1 VINLRRLNIG
11 KCIIHKRKE
20 KGITQEQL
28 ANYIGVSKAS
38 VSKWESGLS
47 YPDILFLP
55 ELATYFN
62 ISVDEL
68 LGYSPQL
75 TKEDIKKIYS
85 KLSHEFAV
93 KPFDEVMEQCNKLI
107 KKYYSCFPF
116 LLSIIQLLLNY
127 SNLIKNDAI
136 KKEIFQQC
144 ILLSRRIK
152 EESENI
158 SYIKNAN
165 TMEALAEIALGNS
178 EEVIRLLDNK
188 LDPYRGD
195 DVILINAYQMQGK
208 TAEANKV
215 NQILLYNNVINTLT
229 LLNNYLSLNMMDPV
243 LFEKI
248 YSQGIQIIDSFQL
261 KEILTNDVFAIHIVA
276 AQGYLIEQEKE
287 KAIDALERYMNTV
300 CSIQFPLSFKEN
312 EYFTHV
318 GKWLEDNN
326 FIGTTTP
333 VDEITIKKSF
343 VDTVD
348 LNPAFE
354 PLREDERYNLLVKK
368 LKEKL
373 GEKSE
378 CNKYRESKKIL

>member
-1 VINLRRLNIG
+1 MRDLNIG

-38 VSKWESGLS
+38 VSKWESGSS
-47 YPDILFLP
+47 YPDIVLLP

-93 KPFDEVMEQCNKLI
+93 KPFDEAMEQCNKLI

-165 TMEALAEIALGNS
+165 TMEALAEMTLGNS

-195 DVILINAYQMQGK
+195 DVILINAYKMQRK

-215 NQILLYNNVINTLT
+215 NQILLYNNVINTLA
-229 LLNNYLSLNMMDPV
+229 LLNNYLSLNMMEPV

-248 YSQGIQIIDSFQL
+248 YSQGIEIIDSFQL
-261 KEILTNDVFAIHIVA
+261 KDILTNDVFAIHIIA
-276 AQGYLIEQEKE
+276 TQGYLIEQNKE
-287 KAIDALERYMNTV
+287 KAIDALERYINIV
-300 CSIQFPLSFKEN
+300 CSIQFPLIFKGN

-326 FIGTTTP
+326 FIGISTP
-333 VDEITIKKSF
+333 VDEITIKKNF
-343 VDTVD
+343 VNAVVE
-348 LNPAFE
+348 NPAFE

-378 CNKYRESKKIL
+378 CNKYRKS

>member
-1 VINLRRLNIG
+1 MRELNIG

-47 YPDILFLP
+47 YPDILLLP

-75 TKEDIKKIYS
+75 TKEDIGKIYS

-165 TMEALAEIALGNS
+165 TMEALSEMTLGNS

-229 LLNNYLSLNMMDPV
+229 LLNNYLSLNMMDSV

-248 YSQGIQIIDSFQL
+248 YYQGIQIIDSFQL
-261 KEILTNDVFAIHIVA
+261 KEIFTNDVFAIHIVA
-276 AQGYLIEQEKE
+276 AQGYLIAENKE
-287 KAIDALERYMNTV
+287 KAIDALERYINTV

-318 GKWLEDNN
+318 GKWLDDNN
-326 FIGTTTP
+326 FIGANTP

-343 VDTVD
+343 VDAVA

-354 PLREDERYNLLVKK
+354 PLREDERYNFLVKK

-378 CNKYRESKKIL
+378 CNKYRES

>member
-1 VINLRRLNIG
+1 MLLEVIDIKALNIG
-11 KCIIHKRKE
+11 RCVFQKRKE

-28 ANYIGVSKAS
+28 ADYIGISKAS

-47 YPDILFLP
+47 YPDVLLLP

-75 TKEDIKKIYS
+75 TKEDIKKIYN
-85 KLSHEFAV
+85 KLSYEFAV

-116 LLSIIQLLLNY
+116 LLSMIKLLLNY
-127 SNLIKNDAI
+127 STLVKTEVI

-144 ILLSRRIK
+144 ILLSKRIK

-158 SYIKNAN
+158 SDIKNAN
-165 TMEALAEIALGNS
+165 TMEALAEMALGNS

-188 LDPYRGD
+188 LAPYSGD
-195 DVILINAYQMQGK
+195 DVILINAYKMQGK
-208 TAEANKV
+208 TAQANEV

-229 LLNNYLSLNMMDPV
+229 LLNNYLSLNIMDPV
-243 LFEKI
+243 LFENI

-261 KEILTNDVFAIHIVA
+261 KEILTNDVLGIHIVA
-276 AQGYLIEQEKE
+276 AQGYLIQQKKE
-287 KAIDALERYMNTV
+287 KAIDALEQYVNTV
-300 CSIQFPLSFKEN
+300 CSIQFPLSFKGN
-312 EYFTHV
+312 EYFTKV
-318 GKWLEDNN
+318 DKWFEDNN
-326 FIGTTTP
+326 CIGINTP
-333 VDEITIKKSF
+333 IDGITIKKIF
-343 VDTVD
+343 VNTVTE
-348 LNPAFE
+348 NPAFT

-368 LKEKL
+368 LKKV
-373 GEKSE
+373 
-378 CNKYRESKKIL
+378 R

>member
-1 VINLRRLNIG
+1 MRGLNIG
-11 KCIIHKRKE
+11 NCIVHKRKE

-28 ANYIGVSKAS
+28 ADYIGVSKAS

-47 YPDILFLP
+47 YPDILLLP
-55 ELATYFN
+55 EIATYFN

-93 KPFDEVMEQCNKLI
+93 RPFDEVMEQCNKLI

-127 SNLIKNDAI
+127 SSLIKDDAI

-165 TMEALAEIALGNS
+165 TMEALSEMTLGNS

-195 DVILINAYQMQGK
+195 DVILINAYRMQGE

-229 LLNNYLSLNMMDPV
+229 LLNNYLSLNMMESV

-248 YSQGIQIIDSFQL
+248 YSQCIQIIDSFQL
-261 KEILTNDVFAIHIVA
+261 KEIFTNDVFAIHIVA
-276 AQGYLIEQEKE
+276 AQGYLIQKRKE
-287 KAIDALERYMNTV
+287 KAIDALDRYINTV

-318 GKWLEDNN
+318 GKWLDDNN
-326 FIGTTTP
+326 FIGANTP

-343 VDTVD
+343 VDAVA

-354 PLREDERYNLLVKK
+354 PLREDEKYNFLVKK

-378 CNKYRESKKIL
+378 CNKYRES

>member
-1 VINLRRLNIG
+1 MRGLNIG

-55 ELATYFN
+55 ELSTYFN

-127 SNLIKNDAI
+127 SSLIKNDAI

-165 TMEALAEIALGNS
+165 TMEALAEMTLGNS

-195 DVILINAYQMQGK
+195 DVILINAYKMQRK

-215 NQILLYNNVINTLT
+215 NQILLYNNVINTLA
-229 LLNNYLSLNMMDPV
+229 LINNYLSLNMMDSV
-243 LFEKI
+243 LFKKI
-248 YSQGIQIIDSFQL
+248 YSQGIEIIDSFQL
-261 KEILTNDVFAIHIVA
+261 KEILTNDVFAIHIIA
-276 AQGYLIEQEKE
+276 AQGYLIEQNKE

-312 EYFTHV
+312 EYFTHI

-326 FIGTTTP
+326 FIGTNTP

-343 VDTVD
+343 VDTVVQ
-348 LNPAFE
+348 NPAFE
-354 PLREDERYNLLVKK
+354 PLREDERYNFLVKK

-378 CNKYRESKKIL
+378 CNKYRES

>member
-1 VINLRRLNIG
+1 MRGLNIG
-11 KCIIHKRKE
+11 NCIVHKRKE

-28 ANYIGVSKAS
+28 ADYIGVSKAS

-47 YPDILFLP
+47 YPDILLLP
-55 ELATYFN
+55 EIATYFN

-93 KPFDEVMEQCNKLI
+93 RPFDEVMEQCNKLI

-127 SNLIKNDAI
+127 SSLIKDDAI

-165 TMEALAEIALGNS
+165 TMEALSEMTLGNS

-195 DVILINAYQMQGK
+195 DVILINAYRMQGE

-229 LLNNYLSLNMMDPV
+229 LLNNYLSLNMMESV

-248 YSQGIQIIDSFQL
+248 YSQCIQIIDSFQL
-261 KEILTNDVFAIHIVA
+261 KEIFTNDVFAIHIVA
-276 AQGYLIEQEKE
+276 AQGYLIQKKKE
-287 KAIDALERYMNTV
+287 KAIDALERYINTV

-326 FIGTTTP
+326 FIGANTP

-343 VDTVD
+343 VDAVAI
-348 LNPAFE
+348 NPAFE
-354 PLREDERYNLLVKK
+354 PLREDEKYNFLVKK

-378 CNKYRESKKIL
+378 CNKYRES

>member
-1 VINLRRLNIG
+1 MRWLNIG

-20 KGITQEQL
+20 KGITQKQL
-28 ANYIGVSKAS
+28 ADYIGVSKAS
-38 VSKWESGLS
+38 VSKWESGSS
-47 YPDILFLP
+47 YPDILLLP

-75 TKEDIKKIYS
+75 TKEDIGKIYS
-85 KLSHEFAV
+85 ELSHEFAV

-127 SNLIKNDAI
+127 SSLIKDDSI

-144 ILLSRRIK
+144 ILLSRKIK

-165 TMEALAEIALGNS
+165 TMEALAEMTLGNS

-195 DVILINAYQMQGK
+195 DVILINAYKMQGE
-208 TAEANKV
+208 TDEANKV

-229 LLNNYLSLNMMDPV
+229 LLNNYLSLNMMDSV

-261 KEILTNDVFAIHIVA
+261 KEIFTNDVFAIHIVA
-276 AQGYLIEQEKE
+276 AQGYLIAENKE
-287 KAIDALERYMNTV
+287 KAIDALERYINTV

-318 GKWLEDNN
+318 GKWIDDNN
-326 FIGTTTP
+326 FIGANTP

-343 VDTVD
+343 VDAVAG
-348 LNPAFE
+348 NPVFE
-354 PLREDERYNLLVKK
+354 PLREDERYNFLVKK

-378 CNKYRESKKIL
+378 CNKYRES

>member
-1 VINLRRLNIG
+1 MRELNIG

-47 YPDILFLP
+47 YPDILLLP

-75 TKEDIKKIYS
+75 TKEDIGKIYS

-165 TMEALAEIALGNS
+165 TMEALSEMTLGNS
-178 EEVIRLLDNK
+178 EEVICLLDNK

-229 LLNNYLSLNMMDPV
+229 LLNNYLSLNMMDSV

-261 KEILTNDVFAIHIVA
+261 KEIFTNDVFAIHIVA
-276 AQGYLIEQEKE
+276 AQGYLIAENKE
-287 KAIDALERYMNTV
+287 KAIDALERYINTV

-318 GKWLEDNN
+318 GKWLDDNN
-326 FIGTTTP
+326 FIGANIP

-343 VDTVD
+343 VDAVA

-354 PLREDERYNLLVKK
+354 PLREDERYNFLVKK

-378 CNKYRESKKIL
+378 CNKYRES

>member
-1 VINLRRLNIG
+1 MRELNIG

-38 VSKWESGLS
+38 VSKWESGSS

-93 KPFDEVMEQCNKLI
+93 KPFDEAMEQCNKLI

-116 LLSIIQLLLNY
+116 LLSTIQLLLNY

-165 TMEALAEIALGNS
+165 TMEALAEMTLGNS

-195 DVILINAYQMQGK
+195 DVILINAYKMQRK

-215 NQILLYNNVINTLT
+215 NQILLYNNVINTLA
-229 LLNNYLSLNMMDPV
+229 LLNNYLSLNMMEPV

-248 YSQGIQIIDSFQL
+248 YSQGIEIIDSFQL
-261 KEILTNDVFAIHIVA
+261 KEILTNDVFAIHIIA
-276 AQGYLIEQEKE
+276 AQGYLIEQNKE

-312 EYFTHV
+312 EYFTHI

-326 FIGTTTP
+326 FIGTNTP

-343 VDTVD
+343 VDTVAR
-348 LNPAFE
+348 NPAFE

-378 CNKYRESKKIL
+378 CNKYRES

>member
-1 VINLRRLNIG
+1 MINLRDLNIG

-47 YPDILFLP
+47 YPDIVLLP

-75 TKEDIKKIYS
+75 TKEDIKKTYS

-93 KPFDEVMEQCNKLI
+93 KPFDEAMEQCNKLI

-195 DVILINAYQMQGK
+195 DVILINAYKMQRK

-215 NQILLYNNVINTLT
+215 NQILLYNNVINTLA
-229 LLNNYLSLNMMDPV
+229 LLNNYLSLNMMEPV

-248 YSQGIQIIDSFQL
+248 YSQGIEIIDSFQL
-261 KEILTNDVFAIHIVA
+261 KDILTNDVFAIHIIA
-276 AQGYLIEQEKE
+276 AQGYLIEQNKE
-287 KAIDALERYMNTV
+287 KAIDALERYINTV
-300 CSIQFPLSFKEN
+300 CSIQFPLIFKGN

-326 FIGTTTP
+326 FIGISTP
-333 VDEITIKKSF
+333 VDEITIKKDF
-343 VDTVD
+343 VNAVVE
-348 LNPAFE
+348 NPAFE

-373 GEKSE
+373 GEK
-378 CNKYRESKKIL
+378 K

>member
-1 VINLRRLNIG
+1 MLLEVIDIKALNIG
-11 KCIIHKRKE
+11 RCVFQKRKE
-20 KGITQEQL
+20 KGITQKQL
-28 ANYIGVSKAS
+28 ADYIGVSKAS

-47 YPDILFLP
+47 YPDVLLLP

-75 TKEDIKKIYS
+75 TREDIKKIYN

-116 LLSIIQLLLNY
+116 LLSMIKLLLNY
-127 SNLIKNDAI
+127 STLVKTEVI

-144 ILLSRRIK
+144 ILLSKRIK

-158 SYIKNAN
+158 SDIKNAN
-165 TMEALAEIALGNS
+165 TMEALAEMALGNS

-188 LDPYRGD
+188 LAPYSGD
-195 DVILINAYQMQGK
+195 DVILINAYKMQGK
-208 TAEANKV
+208 TAQANEV

-229 LLNNYLSLNMMDPV
+229 LLNNYLSLNIMDPV
-243 LFEKI
+243 LFENI

-261 KEILTNDVFAIHIVA
+261 KEILTNDVLGIHIVA
-276 AQGYLIEQEKE
+276 AQGYLIQQKKE
-287 KAIDALERYMNTV
+287 KAIDALEQYVNTV
-300 CSIQFPLSFKEN
+300 CSIQFPLSFRGN
-312 EYFTHV
+312 EYFTKV
-318 GKWLEDNN
+318 DKWFEDNN
-326 FIGTTTP
+326 CIGTNTP
-333 VDEITIKKSF
+333 IDGITIKKIF
-343 VDTVD
+343 VNTVTE
-348 LNPAFE
+348 NPAFT

-368 LKEKL
+368 LKKV
-373 GEKSE
+373 
-378 CNKYRESKKIL
+378 R

>member
-1 VINLRRLNIG
+1 MRELNIG

>member
-1 VINLRRLNIG
+1 MRGLNIDN
-11 KCIIHKRKE
+11 CIVHKRKE

-28 ANYIGVSKAS
+28 ADYIGVSKAS

-47 YPDILFLP
+47 YPDILLLP
-55 ELATYFN
+55 EIATYFN

-93 KPFDEVMEQCNKLI
+93 RPFDEVMEQCNKLI

-127 SNLIKNDAI
+127 SSLIKDDAI

-165 TMEALAEIALGNS
+165 TMEALSEMTLGNS

-195 DVILINAYQMQGK
+195 DVILINAYKMQGE
-208 TAEANKV
+208 TDEANKV

-229 LLNNYLSLNMMDPV
+229 LLSNYLSLNMMESV

-248 YSQGIQIIDSFQL
+248 YSQCIQIIDSFQL
-261 KEILTNDVFAIHIVA
+261 KEIFTNDVFAIHIVA
-276 AQGYLIEQEKE
+276 AQGYLIQKKKE
-287 KAIDALERYMNTV
+287 KAIDALERYINTV

-318 GKWLEDNN
+318 GKWLDDNN
-326 FIGTTTP
+326 FIGANTP

-343 VDTVD
+343 VDAVA

-354 PLREDERYNLLVKK
+354 PLREDEKYNFLVKK

-378 CNKYRESKKIL
+378 CNKYRES

>member
-1 VINLRRLNIG
+1 MRELNIG

-28 ANYIGVSKAS
+28 SNYIGVSKAS
-38 VSKWESGLS
+38 VSKWESGSS
-47 YPDILFLP
+47 YPDILLLP

-75 TKEDIKKIYS
+75 TKEDIGKIYS
-85 KLSHEFAV
+85 ELSHEFAV

-127 SNLIKNDAI
+127 SSLIKDDSI

-144 ILLSRRIK
+144 ILLSRKIK

-165 TMEALAEIALGNS
+165 TMEALAEMTLGNS

-195 DVILINAYQMQGK
+195 DVILINAYKMQGE
-208 TAEANKV
+208 TDEANKV

-248 YSQGIQIIDSFQL
+248 YSQGIQIIHSFQL
-261 KEILTNDVFAIHIVA
+261 KEIFTNDVFAIHIVA
-276 AQGYLIEQEKE
+276 AQGYLIAENKE
-287 KAIDALERYMNTV
+287 KAIDALERYINTV

-326 FIGTTTP
+326 FIGANTP

-343 VDTVD
+343 VDAVAR
-348 LNPAFE
+348 NPAFE
-354 PLREDERYNLLVKK
+354 PLREDERYNFLVKK

-378 CNKYRESKKIL
+378 CNKYRES

>member
-1 VINLRRLNIG
+1 MRDLNIG

-38 VSKWESGLS
+38 VSKWESGSS
-47 YPDILFLP
+47 YPDIVLLP

-93 KPFDEVMEQCNKLI
+93 RPFDEAMEQCNKLI

-116 LLSIIQLLLNY
+116 LLSIIQLLLNH

-144 ILLSRRIK
+144 VFLSRRIK

-165 TMEALAEIALGNS
+165 TMEALAEMALGNS

-215 NQILLYNNVINTLT
+215 NQILLYNNVINTLA

-261 KEILTNDVFAIHIVA
+261 KEILTNDVFAIHIIA
-276 AQGYLIEQEKE
+276 AQGYLITQNKE

-312 EYFTHV
+312 EYFTHI

-326 FIGTTTP
+326 FIGTNTP

-343 VDTVD
+343 VDIVVQ
-348 LNPAFE
+348 NPAFE

-378 CNKYRESKKIL
+378 CNKYRKS

>member
-1 VINLRRLNIG
+1 MRDLNIG

-38 VSKWESGLS
+38 VSKWESGSS
-47 YPDILFLP
+47 YPDIVLLP

-93 KPFDEVMEQCNKLI
+93 KPFDEAMEQCNKLI

-165 TMEALAEIALGNS
+165 TMEALSEMTLGNS

-195 DVILINAYQMQGK
+195 DVILINAYQMQRK

-229 LLNNYLSLNMMDPV
+229 LLNNYLSLNMMDSV
-243 LFEKI
+243 LFKKI

-261 KEILTNDVFAIHIVA
+261 KDILTNDVFAIHIVA
-276 AQGYLIEQEKE
+276 AQGYLIAENKE
-287 KAIDALERYMNTV
+287 KAIDALERYINTV

-318 GKWLEDNN
+318 GKWLDDNN
-326 FIGTTTP
+326 FIGANTP

-343 VDTVD
+343 VDAVA

-354 PLREDERYNLLVKK
+354 PLRKDERYNFLVKK

-378 CNKYRESKKIL
+378 CNKYRES

>member
-1 VINLRRLNIG
+1 MRELNIG

-47 YPDILFLP
+47 YPDILLLP

-75 TKEDIKKIYS
+75 TKEDIGKIYS

-107 KKYYSCFPF
+107 KKYYSCFPL

-165 TMEALAEIALGNS
+165 TMEALSEMTLGNS

-276 AQGYLIEQEKE
+276 AQGYLIAENKE
-287 KAIDALERYMNTV
+287 KAIDALERYINTV
-300 CSIQFPLSFKEN
+300 CNIQFPLSFKEN

-326 FIGTTTP
+326 FIGANTP

-343 VDTVD
+343 VDAVA

-354 PLREDERYNLLVKK
+354 PLREDERYNFLVKK

-378 CNKYRESKKIL
+378 CNKYRES

>member
-1 VINLRRLNIG
+1 MRELNIG

-38 VSKWESGLS
+38 VSKWESGSS
-47 YPDILFLP
+47 YPDILLLP

-75 TKEDIKKIYS
+75 TKEDIGKIYS

-127 SNLIKNDAI
+127 SSLIKNDAI

-165 TMEALAEIALGNS
+165 TMEALSEMTLGNS

-229 LLNNYLSLNMMDPV
+229 LLNNYLSLNMMDSV

-261 KEILTNDVFAIHIVA
+261 KEIFTNDVFAIHIVA
-276 AQGYLIEQEKE
+276 AQGYLIAENKE
-287 KAIDALERYMNTV
+287 KAIDALERYINTV

-318 GKWLEDNN
+318 GKWLDDNN
-326 FIGTTTP
+326 FIGANTP

-343 VDTVD
+343 VDAVA

-354 PLREDERYNLLVKK
+354 PLREDERYNFLVKK

-378 CNKYRESKKIL
+378 CNKYRES

>member
-1 VINLRRLNIG
+1 MRGLNIG
-11 KCIIHKRKE
+11 NCIVHKRKE

-28 ANYIGVSKAS
+28 ADYIGVSKAS

-47 YPDILFLP
+47 YPDILLLP
-55 ELATYFN
+55 EIATYFN

-93 KPFDEVMEQCNKLI
+93 RPFDEVMEQCNKLI

-127 SNLIKNDAI
+127 SSLIKDDAI

-165 TMEALAEIALGNS
+165 TMEALSEMTLGNS

-195 DVILINAYQMQGK
+195 DVILINAYRMQGE

-229 LLNNYLSLNMMDPV
+229 LLNNYLSLNMMESV

-248 YSQGIQIIDSFQL
+248 YSQCIQIIDSFQL
-261 KEILTNDVFAIHIVA
+261 KEIFTNDVFAIHIVA
-276 AQGYLIEQEKE
+276 AQGYLIAENKE
-287 KAIDALERYMNTV
+287 KAIDALERYVNTV

-326 FIGTTTP
+326 FIGANTP

-343 VDTVD
+343 VDAVA

-354 PLREDERYNLLVKK
+354 PLREDEKYNFLVKK

-378 CNKYRESKKIL
+378 CNKYRES

>member
-1 VINLRRLNIG
+1 M
-11 KCIIHKRKE
+11 
-20 KGITQEQL
+20 
-28 ANYIGVSKAS
+28 NY
-38 VSKWESGLS
+38 W
-47 YPDILFLP
+47 DILHSLQRKI
-55 ELATYFN
+55 L
-62 ISVDEL
+62 
-68 LGYSPQL
+68 
-75 TKEDIKKIYS
+75 KKIYS

-93 KPFDEVMEQCNKLI
+93 KPFDEAMEQCNKLI

-165 TMEALAEIALGNS
+165 TMEALAEMTLGNS

-195 DVILINAYQMQGK
+195 DVILINAYKMQRK

-215 NQILLYNNVINTLT
+215 NQILLYNNVINTLA
-229 LLNNYLSLNMMDPV
+229 LLNNYLSLNMMEPV

-248 YSQGIQIIDSFQL
+248 YSQGIEIIDSFQL
-261 KEILTNDVFAIHIVA
+261 KDILTNDVFAIHIIA
-276 AQGYLIEQEKE
+276 TQGYLIEQNKE
-287 KAIDALERYMNTV
+287 KAIDALERYINIV
-300 CSIQFPLSFKEN
+300 CSIQFPLIFKGN

-326 FIGTTTP
+326 FIGISTP
-333 VDEITIKKSF
+333 VDEITIKKNF
-343 VDTVD
+343 VNAVVE
-348 LNPAFE
+348 NPAFE

-378 CNKYRESKKIL
+378 CNKYRKS

>member
-1 VINLRRLNIG
+1 MRGLNIG
-11 KCIIHKRKE
+11 NCIVHKRKE

-28 ANYIGVSKAS
+28 ADYIGVSKAS

-47 YPDILFLP
+47 YPDILLLP
-55 ELATYFN
+55 EIATYFN

-93 KPFDEVMEQCNKLI
+93 RPFDEVMEQCNKLI

-127 SNLIKNDAI
+127 SSLIKDDAI

-165 TMEALAEIALGNS
+165 TMEALSEMTLGNS
-178 EEVIRLLDNK
+178 EEVIRVLDNK

-195 DVILINAYQMQGK
+195 DVILINAYRMQGE

-229 LLNNYLSLNMMDPV
+229 LLNNYLSLNMMESV

-248 YSQGIQIIDSFQL
+248 YSQCIQIIDSFQL
-261 KEILTNDVFAIHIVA
+261 KEIFTNDVFAIHIVA
-276 AQGYLIEQEKE
+276 AQGYLIQKKKE
-287 KAIDALERYMNTV
+287 KAIDALERYINTV
-300 CSIQFPLSFKEN
+300 CSIQFPLGFKEN

-318 GKWLEDNN
+318 GKWLDDNN
-326 FIGTTTP
+326 FIGTNTP
-333 VDEITIKKSF
+333 VDAITVKKSF
-343 VDTVD
+343 VDAVAR
-348 LNPAFE
+348 NPAFE
-354 PLREDERYNLLVKK
+354 PLREDERYNFLVKK

-378 CNKYRESKKIL
+378 CNKYRES

>member
-1 VINLRRLNIG
+1 MRDLNIG

-47 YPDILFLP
+47 YPDIVLLP

-68 LGYSPQL
+68 LGYSLQL
-75 TKEDIKKIYS
+75 TKEDIKKTYS

-93 KPFDEVMEQCNKLI
+93 KPFDEAMEQCNKLI

-165 TMEALAEIALGNS
+165 TMETLAEIALGNS

-195 DVILINAYQMQGK
+195 DVILINAYKMQRK

-215 NQILLYNNVINTLT
+215 NQILLYNNVINTLA
-229 LLNNYLSLNMMDPV
+229 LLNNYLSLNMMEPV

-248 YSQGIQIIDSFQL
+248 YSQGIEIIDSFQL
-261 KEILTNDVFAIHIVA
+261 KDILTNDVFAIHIIA
-276 AQGYLIEQEKE
+276 AQGYLIEQNKE
-287 KAIDALERYMNTV
+287 KAIDALERYINTV
-300 CSIQFPLSFKEN
+300 CSIQFPLIFKGN

-326 FIGTTTP
+326 FIGISTP
-333 VDEITIKKSF
+333 VDEITIKKDF
-343 VDTVD
+343 VNAVVE
-348 LNPAFE
+348 NPAFE

-373 GEKSE
+373 GEK
-378 CNKYRESKKIL
+378 K

>member
-1 VINLRRLNIG
+1 MRELNIG

-47 YPDILFLP
+47 YPDILLLP

-93 KPFDEVMEQCNKLI
+93 KPFDEVMEHCNKLI

-116 LLSIIQLLLNY
+116 LLSIIQLLLNH
-127 SNLIKNDAI
+127 SNLIKSDAI
-136 KKEIFQQC
+136 KKEIFQHC
-144 ILLSRRIK
+144 ILLSRRVK

-158 SYIKNAN
+158 SDIKNAN
-165 TMEALAEIALGNS
+165 TMEALAEMALGNS

-195 DVILINAYQMQGK
+195 DVILINAYHMQGE
-208 TAEANKV
+208 TAKANKA

-261 KEILTNDVFAIHIVA
+261 KDILTNDVFAIHIVA
-276 AQGYLIEQEKE
+276 AQGYLIEQKKE

-326 FIGTTTP
+326 FIGTNTP

-343 VDTVD
+343 VDTVAR
-348 LNPAFE
+348 NPAFE

-378 CNKYRESKKIL
+378 CNKYRES

>member
-1 VINLRRLNIG
+1 MINLRDLNIG

-38 VSKWESGLS
+38 VSKWESGSS
-47 YPDILFLP
+47 YPDIVLLP

-93 KPFDEVMEQCNKLI
+93 RPFDEAMEQCNKLI

-116 LLSIIQLLLNY
+116 LLSIIQLLLNH

-144 ILLSRRIK
+144 VFLSRRIK

-165 TMEALAEIALGNS
+165 TMEALAEMALGNS

-215 NQILLYNNVINTLT
+215 NQILLYNNVINTLA

-261 KEILTNDVFAIHIVA
+261 KEILTNDVFAIHIIA
-276 AQGYLIEQEKE
+276 AQGYLITQNKE

-312 EYFTHV
+312 EYFTHI

-326 FIGTTTP
+326 FIGTNTP

-343 VDTVD
+343 VDIVVQ
-348 LNPAFE
+348 NPAFE

-373 GEKSE
+373 GEK
-378 CNKYRESKKIL
+378 K

>member
-1 VINLRRLNIG
+1 MRELNIG

-47 YPDILFLP
+47 YPDILLLP

-75 TKEDIKKIYS
+75 TKEDIGKIYS

-127 SNLIKNDAI
+127 SSLIKNDAI

-165 TMEALAEIALGNS
+165 TMEALSEMTLGNS

-195 DVILINAYQMQGK
+195 DVILINAYQMQGE

-229 LLNNYLSLNMMDPV
+229 LLNNYLSLNMMDSV

-248 YSQGIQIIDSFQL
+248 YSQGIEIIDSFQL
-261 KEILTNDVFAIHIVA
+261 KEIFTNDVFAIHIVA
-276 AQGYLIEQEKE
+276 AQGYLIAENKE
-287 KAIDALERYMNTV
+287 KAIDALERYINTV

-318 GKWLEDNN
+318 GKWLDDNN
-326 FIGTTTP
+326 FIGANTP

-343 VDTVD
+343 VDAVA

-354 PLREDERYNLLVKK
+354 PLREDERYNFLVKK

-378 CNKYRESKKIL
+378 CNKYRES

>member
-1 VINLRRLNIG
+1 
-11 KCIIHKRKE
+11 
-20 KGITQEQL
+20 
-28 ANYIGVSKAS
+28 
-38 VSKWESGLS
+38 
-47 YPDILFLP
+47 
-55 ELATYFN
+55 
-62 ISVDEL
+62 
-68 LGYSPQL
+68 
-75 TKEDIKKIYS
+75 
-85 KLSHEFAV
+85 
-93 KPFDEVMEQCNKLI
+93 M
-107 KKYYSCFPF
+107 
-116 LLSIIQLLLNY
+116 
-127 SNLIKNDAI
+127 IKNDAI

-165 TMEALAEIALGNS
+165 TMEALAEMTLGNS

-195 DVILINAYQMQGK
+195 DVILINAYKMQRK

-215 NQILLYNNVINTLT
+215 NQILLYNNVINTLA
-229 LLNNYLSLNMMDPV
+229 LLNNYLSLNMMEPV

-248 YSQGIQIIDSFQL
+248 YSQGIEIIDSFQL
-261 KEILTNDVFAIHIVA
+261 KEILTNDVFAIHIIA
-276 AQGYLIEQEKE
+276 AQGYLIEQNKE
-287 KAIDALERYMNTV
+287 KAINALERYMNTV

-312 EYFTHV
+312 EYFTHI

-326 FIGTTTP
+326 FIGTNTP

-343 VDTVD
+343 VDTVAR
-348 LNPAFE
+348 NPAFE

-373 GEKSE
+373 GEK
-378 CNKYRESKKIL
+378 K